1 MSVHFRIAE
10 LSIIFL
16 LRIFTRLVFIFFV
29 TKKNFRIVKTLL
41 VCVLIWRG

>member
-16 LRIFTRLVFIFFV
+16 LRIFTRHVFIFFV

>member
-16 LRIFTRLVFIFFV
+16 LRIFNTRHVFIFFV
-29 TKKNFRIVKTLL
+29 TKKNFRIVKTL
-41 VCVLIWRG
+41 